1 MVRFLIQNVTPN
13 DLLTLLTNKFTMI
26 IKFGGI
32 AKPFEAPQIRW
43 SITKNTVAEKVAV
56 NELVTMKKWAFV
68 LLENELN

>member
-1 MVRFLIQNVTPN
+1 
-13 DLLTLLTNKFTMI
+13 MI

>member
-32 AKPFEAPQIRW
+32 AKPFEASQIRW

-56 NELVTMKKWAFV
+56 NVLVTMKKWAFV
-68 LLENELN
+68 LLEN